1 MADRVRFGPAGIPPA
16 FHIMKAT
23 LTDVPKLLRV
33 EGLDAL
39 EYQAVYWGAKPQI
52 QKENAERFGLE
63 ARKNDVWLTM
73 HGSYFI
79 NFCGEKRVV
88 EASGKRLIACATAAE
103 WMTAHAVVFH
113 AGFYGKKTRQEAY
126 RDCLEALRQVVTTL
140 KGLGIRDVKLGVE
153 TMGKPYQLG
162 SLNDVLGI
170 CEEVEQTQLVIDW
183 SHLHARDNGRFRTVD
198 DFRTVIVEIEQR
210 LGTEAVRNMHCH
222 FTGIEFTNKGE
233 RKHRTLEEAR
243 YGPDFA
249 LLAQVMVEFKLRPVV
264 ICETPLL
271 DIDAMK
277 MRDMFQDAL
286 AKTSA

>member
-1 MADRVRFGPAGIPPA
+1 M
-16 FHIMKAT
+16 MKAT
-23 LTDVPKLLRV
+23 LADVPKLLRV

-52 QKENAERFGLE
+52 QKENAERFGSE

-79 NFCGEKRVV
+79 NLCGEKRVV
-88 EASGKRLIACATAAE
+88 DASSKRLIACATAAE
-103 WMTAHAVVFH
+103 WMNAHAVVFH
-113 AGFYGKKTRQEAY
+113 AGFYGRKARQEAC
-126 RDCLEALRQVVTTL
+126 RECLEALRRVVATL

-153 TMGKPYQLG
+153 TMGRPYQLG
-162 SLNDVLGI
+162 SLDDVLGI
-170 CEEVEQTQLVIDW
+170 CEEVEQTQLAIDW
-183 SHLHARDNGRFRTVD
+183 SHLHARDHGRFRTVD
-198 DFRTVIVEIEQR
+198 DFRKVVMEIERR

-222 FTGIEFTNKGE
+222 FTAIEFGDKGE
-233 RKHRTLEEAR
+233 RRHRTLEEAR

-249 LLAQVMVEFKLRPVV
+249 LLARVMVEFKLRPVV

-277 MRDMFQDAL
+277 MRDMFQDEL
-286 AKTSA
+286 AKTRA